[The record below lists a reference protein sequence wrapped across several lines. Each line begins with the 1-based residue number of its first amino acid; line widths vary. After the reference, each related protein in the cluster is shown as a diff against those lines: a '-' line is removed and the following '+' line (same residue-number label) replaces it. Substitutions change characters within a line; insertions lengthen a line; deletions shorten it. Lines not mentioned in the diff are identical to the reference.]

1 MYGLCLDQLVGDPVV
16 TLRFVTAIQ
25 DENNALAEKLWKK
38 LFDVVVSIKA
48 FQWSRFGLGLVLAWV
63 YEEGSFLIGLGLV
76 LAWVYEEGSFLIGYS
91 SVGL

>member
-16 TLRFVTAIQ
+16 TLRFVAAIQ

-38 LFDVVVSIKA
+38 LFDVVVSNKA
-48 FQWSRFGLGLVLAWV
+48 FQWSRFWLGLVLPWV

-76 LAWVYEEGSFLIGYS
+76 LAWVYEEGRFLIG
-91 SVGL
+91 LF